1 MIPIN
6 RTYAP
11 LQAFVEE
18 LYRCGMRHA
27 VTSPGSRNAPLAL
40 TLAAQEGVEA
50 VSVLDE
56 RSAGFVA
63 LGMAKASGQPVAVTC
78 TSGTAAANLHPAVV
92 EAWEARVP
100 LIVLT
105 ADRPPE
111 LREVGAGQAI
121 DQIKLYG
128 SAAKWFV
135 EVGTHDPARDTA
147 IHHRAL
153 ACRAF
158 WTAAGGRPG
167 PVHLNF
173 PLREPLAPAPEEAA
187 GAAPGVL
194 GPAAGPLGPAPGPL
208 DPAAAPLGPAPGPL
222 DPAPGPLDRA
232 DWQGRPGG
240 RPWTE
245 VREHASAPHADDVHA
260 LAERIAAEPRG
271 VIVCGATGELIA
283 EQAAWLAAA
292 SGWPL
297 LAEPTSGVRC
307 GEHDRSHVI
316 AHYDVLLRIED
327 FAAQHAPGL
336 VLRVGDMPTSKP
348 LRAFVAESS
357 QIVVDPH
364 GAWHEPTR
372 TAELMLQ
379 AAAAPSLGALAA
391 AVEMRGGAKPRG
403 AGAGAEPRGAGAGA
417 EPRGAGAGAQPRGAG
432 AGAQP
437 CEAGGGAEP
446 RVAGGGA
453 EPRVAGG
460 GAEPRVAGG
469 GAVPL
474 RGGWL
479 AGWREA
485 DAKVWAAV
493 EAAPDQFEG
502 KVLAGLEPE
511 LPDEAVVWVSSSM
524 PIRDVEAYFPQSPK
538 RLRFLANRGANGI
551 DGVPSSAMGA
561 AIATGLPTWVLIGEL
576 ALQHD
581 AGGLLAARRAGVEL
595 EIVCVN
601 NGGGG
606 IFDFLPVAEHAD
618 PAAYE
623 AHVATP
629 SDVVDLAA
637 LWPGLREIRT
647 DRRQN
652 VALHRELVERVAQ
665 SL

>member
-40 TLAAQEGVEA
+40 TLAAQDGVEA

-63 LGMAKASGQPVAVTC
+63 LGMAKASGRPVAVTC

-128 SAAKWFV
+128 SAVKWFV
-135 EVGTHDPARDTA
+135 EVGTHDPGRETA
-147 IHHRAL
+147 VHHRAL
-153 ACRAF
+153 ACRAY

-173 PLREPLAPAPEEAA
+173 PLREPLAPAPEE
-187 GAAPGVL
+187 
-194 GPAAGPLGPAPGPL
+194 L
-208 DPAAAPLGPAPGPL
+208 DE
-222 DPAPGPLDRA
+222 A
-232 DWQGRPGG
+232 DWDGRRDR

-245 VREHASAPHADDVHA
+245 LREHASAPHSDDVHA
-260 LAERIAAEPRG
+260 LAARVANEPRG
-271 VIVCGATGELIA
+271 MIVCGPTA
-283 EQAAWLAAA
+283 EPSAEPAARLAAQT
-292 SGWPL
+292 GWPL
-297 LAEPTSGVRC
+297 LADPTSGTRC
-307 GEHDRSHVI
+307 GDHDRSHVI
-316 AHYDVLLRIED
+316 AHYDVLLRIEE
-327 FAAQHAPGL
+327 FAREHAPGL

-348 LRAFVAESS
+348 LRGFVAESS

-372 TAELMLQ
+372 TAELVLQ
-379 AAAAPSLGALAA
+379 AAAGRTLDALAS
-391 AVEMRGGAKPRG
+391 AVEMRS
-403 AGAGAEPRGAGAGA
+403 
-417 EPRGAGAGAQPRGAG
+417 
-432 AGAQP
+432 
-437 CEAGGGAEP
+437 
-446 RVAGGGA
+446 
-453 EPRVAGG
+453 
-460 GAEPRVAGG
+460 
-469 GAVPL
+469 GAVDPS
-474 RGGWL
+474 WL
-479 AGWREA
+479 EDWRSA
-485 DAKVWAAV
+485 DTKVPPAV
-493 EAAPDQFEG
+493 EAAPDEFEG
-502 KVLAGLEPE
+502 KILASVEPE
-511 LPDEAVVWVSSSM
+511 LPDDALVWVSSSM
-524 PIRDVEAYFPQSPK
+524 PIRDVEAYFPQSAK

-551 DGVPSSAMGA
+551 DGVVSSAMGA
-561 AIATGLPTWVLIGEL
+561 TVASGLPTWVLIGEL

-581 AGGLLAARRAGVEL
+581 AGGLLAARRAGVDL
-595 EIVCVN
+595 QIVCIN

-623 AHVATP
+623 AHIATP
-629 SDVVDLAA
+629 SEGVELTA
-637 LWPGLREIRT
+637 LWPGIREIRT

-652 VALHRELVERVAQ
+652 TRLHRELVERVGQ